1 VSRDFLSPALPLQ
14 LEAHMFS
21 DEEFRRVLFDAS
33 PDCILLLDKDG
44 RVLSVNEACL
54 RLMQAMSSTEVAGLV
69 WLDRW
74 PPAARENVSKALSA
88 ARGGATVRFEESCL
102 ATGEEKLWN
111 VCVAPIRARQTGAIR
126 LLCICRDVTDA
137 RRAERQSEESEA
149 WLQVGCAVAGLTL
162 ARVDYKKDAVSLSAE
177 AATLFGLGEVPVT
190 VPRDVLHRLFHPD
203 DAGAIMDAISHA
215 LDPSG
220 PGWFEMDHRIIRP
233 SGEMRWVRVRKQVVF
248 DGEGGERRPSHA
260 TLAAFDVTKE
270 KATDETLQKSEEF
283 LRAILDSLPHHVA
296 VIGSDGKIVAV
307 NKPWERFAR
316 MQGGAY
322 AHVAPGVDYLATARA
337 AASDG
342 DLYARGAIEGI
353 YAVMSGRSEGFVL
366 EYPCHAPDREQW
378 FEMHVARLSGPPAA
392 LVLSHTDITD
402 RRRNEQ
408 KRREAEERL
417 RKSDRNKDE
426 FIATL
431 AHELRNPLSP
441 LRSGLQFLRRAEP
454 GDPRVARMQEIM
466 ERQVVHLVR
475 LVDDLI
481 DVSRIS
487 RGKLELKKELVD
499 LADILKQAIGDVR
512 ALTEAKNLTVQ
523 VSGLDEALPAE
534 CDPVRVSQMFVNLL
548 DNAIK
553 YTDAGGTVG
562 VAAERDGGQVCVA
575 ISDSGVGISSQ
586 MLPQIFDLFTQ
597 GEGSPKHGR
606 AGLGIGL
613 SLVRK
618 LVELH
623 GGSVEAQS
631 DGEGRGARFL
641 VRLPLSLGA
650 PERESKG
657 EAAPRM
663 GGKGRRALLIDDNRD
678 AVDTLAVALKSL
690 GFEVDVAY
698 SGAEGLAR
706 AAALRPGLVLLD
718 LGMPIMD
725 GYQTA
730 RALRAQPGGA
740 EIEIVALTGWG
751 EEETRRRVKEAG
763 FDGHLIKPARIEDI
777 AALFMK

>member
-1 VSRDFLSPALPLQ
+1 
-14 LEAHMFS
+14 
-21 DEEFRRVLFDAS
+21 
-33 PDCILLLDKDG
+33 
-44 RVLSVNEACL
+44 
-54 RLMQAMSSTEVAGLV
+54 
-69 WLDRW
+69 
-74 PPAARENVSKALSA
+74 
-88 ARGGATVRFEESCL
+88 
-102 ATGEEKLWN
+102 
-111 VCVAPIRARQTGAIR
+111 
-126 LLCICRDVTDA
+126 
-137 RRAERQSEESEA
+137 
-149 WLQVGCAVAGLTL
+149 
-162 ARVDYKKDAVSLSAE
+162 
-177 AATLFGLGEVPVT
+177 
-190 VPRDVLHRLFHPD
+190 
-203 DAGAIMDAISHA
+203 
-215 LDPSG
+215 
-220 PGWFEMDHRIIRP
+220 
-233 SGEMRWVRVRKQVVF
+233 
-248 DGEGGERRPSHA
+248 
-260 TLAAFDVTKE
+260 
-270 KATDETLQKSEEF
+270 
-283 LRAILDSLPHHVA
+283 
-296 VIGSDGKIVAV
+296 
-307 NKPWERFAR
+307 
-316 MQGGAY
+316 
-322 AHVAPGVDYLATARA
+322 
-337 AASDG
+337 
-342 DLYARGAIEGI
+342 
-353 YAVMSGRSEGFVL
+353 
-366 EYPCHAPDREQW
+366 
-378 FEMHVARLSGPPAA
+378 
-392 LVLSHTDITD
+392 
-402 RRRNEQ
+402 
-408 KRREAEERL
+408 
-417 RKSDRNKDE
+417 
-426 FIATL
+426 
-431 AHELRNPLSP
+431 
-441 LRSGLQFLRRAEP
+441 
-454 GDPRVARMQEIM
+454 MQEIM